1 MEMTSFSSTK
11 QMLKNKCNYQIHQT
25 IRFQTSAIKRML
37 WIQVDM
43 GFRLINLELLSKFKV
58 DST

>member
-1 MEMTSFSSTK
+1 MGMSSHN
-11 QMLKNKCNYQIHQT
+11 LNLQIDQT
-25 IRFQTSAIKRML
+25 IRFQNSVIKRML

-43 GFRLINLELLSKFKV
+43 DFRPISLELLSKFKV